1 MEVAVVLSDPPEGA
15 ASLAAIDLG
24 VDDKRRCRHCGAGGV
39 VSRGTARGSSPCPVQ
54 GLWEEVRC
62 ADRHSAV
69 GPAPQGAL
77 AGLWRRAR
85 RRAGATAFWRRCA
98 RRRAGL
104 PGSSRLTRPSFS
116 RAARGSGSWTA
127 RRAGAAG
134 RPANPASRA
143 PGPILV
149 AADRAG
155 ETLSHTLPALNV
167 DSVKE
172 GLEPVVAPDAL
183 LVSDANRCYPPV
195 AAVLDIP
202 HESINASASQRVRG
216 AAHPDGQ

>member
-1 MEVAVVLSDPPEGA
+1 M
-15 ASLAAIDLG
+15 
-24 VDDKRRCRHCGAGGV
+24 
-39 VSRGTARGSSPCPVQ
+39 
-54 GLWEEVRC
+54 
-62 ADRHSAV
+62 
-69 GPAPQGAL
+69 
-77 AGLWRRAR
+77 
-85 RRAGATAFWRRCA
+85 
-98 RRRAGL
+98 
-104 PGSSRLTRPSFS
+104 PGSSRLTRPSFL
-116 RAARGSGSWTA
+116 RAARGNGSWTTN
-127 RRAGAAG
+127 RAGAAA
-134 RPANPASRA
+134 RPQTRLARE

-155 ETLSHTLPALNV
+155 ETLSHTLPALNA

-195 AAVLDIP
+195 AAALDIP